1 MARYEEKVLY
11 SDRPEAVRYMP
22 LPNGKADVWIRYD
35 IRQELDSEN
44 NRGWSAREVYLQT
57 AQSQAEIEAN
67 AVNIF
72 LSESGI
78 QKALTDAVQ
87 DYMDKTV
94 QKRNYDSI
102 FTACSYATSTNAK
115 FRAEGDACVAWR
127 DAVWD
132 LCYTILNDVIAGL
145 RAIPTKEELLAELPV
160 LEW

>member
-1 MARYEEKVLY
+1 
-11 SDRPEAVRYMP
+11 
-22 LPNGKADVWIRYD
+22 
-35 IRQELDSEN
+35 
-44 NRGWSAREVYLQT
+44 
-57 AQSQAEIEAN
+57 
-67 AVNIF
+67 
-72 LSESGI
+72 
-78 QKALTDAVQ
+78 
-87 DYMDKTV
+87 MDKTV